1 MLSASL
7 AFSTLSVVA
16 TAASLEFSV
25 VATGF
30 SAFSS
35 ATTVA
40 GATSVDGA
48 TSAAGAA

>member
-16 TAASLEFSV
+16 TTSSLEFSV
-25 VATGF
+25 VVAGF

-35 ATTVA
+35 ATTVV
-40 GATSVDGA
+40 GATADGA
-48 TSAAGAA
+48 TSTAGAA